1 MNKNVWE
8 GEAGM
13 SSATIYKCP
22 SCGGYLEFDPQK
34 QRFTC
39 PYCGTSYQETD
50 LKPDAPPKQ
59 AAPEQPKTNV
69 RGYHCQ
75 MCGAEIVVGETTA
88 ATRCYYCHSPV
99 VLVDRLADAFQPDGV
114 VPFAMQK
121 KEAEERFRQLVARKK
136 FIDKDFFSTAQ
147 LEDFSGVYYP
157 YWYGDLEGNA
167 TFTGEGKRTSTQVGP
182 RENVITTRIFR
193 VEREGRLQF
202 RNIVRKAL
210 SSVDRQLSDGIH
222 PYRLEELKDF
232 SGAYL
237 SGFMAERRDIEK
249 AGAQADMER
258 EATNYASTL
267 MRQGGSYD
275 SLTGSASFKVDKA
288 RMRSILLPAW
298 VLTYRGGKDNKPY
311 YYMMNGQTGAVCGKL
326 PINWKK
332 LVLTAALVGGAV
344 FALLC
349 LGGMLLW

>member
-1 MNKNVWE
+1 
-8 GEAGM
+8 M
-13 SSATIYKCP
+13 SSGRIYKCP
-22 SCGGYLEFDPQK
+22 SCGGYLEFDPQT

-39 PYCGTSYQETD
+39 PYCGTSYQEGD
-50 LKPDAPPKQ
+50 LRSDGSSTQ
-59 AAPEQPKTNV
+59 AGHEQRKESV

-99 VLVDRLADAFQPDGV
+99 VLVDRLADEFQPDGV
-114 VPFAMQK
+114 VPFAVQK
-121 KEAEERFRQLVARKK
+121 KEAEERFKQLVARKK

-167 TFTGEGKRTSTQVGP
+167 SFEGEGKRSSRAVGP
-182 RENVITTRIFR
+182 RETVITTRVYR
-193 VEREGRLQF
+193 VNREGRLQF
-202 RNIVRKAL
+202 RNMVRKAL
-210 SSVDRQLSDGIH
+210 TSVDRQLSDGIH
-222 PYRLEELKDF
+222 PYKLEELKNF

-237 SGFMAERRDIEK
+237 SGFMAERRDVEM
-249 AGAQADMER
+249 ASAQSEMER
-258 EATNYASTL
+258 EADNYASTL
-267 MRQGGSYD
+267 MRQGGSYE
-275 SLTGSASFKVDKA
+275 SLTGNTSFKVDKS

-298 VLTYRGGKDNKPY
+298 VLTYRGGKDNKPF

-332 LVLTAALVGGAV
+332 LIFTAALAGGAV

>member
-1 MNKNVWE
+1 
-8 GEAGM
+8 M
-13 SSATIYKCP
+13 SSSMIYKCP
-22 SCGGYLEFDPQK
+22 SCGGYLEFDPQT

-39 PYCGTSYQETD
+39 PYCGTSYRETE
-50 LKPDAPPKQ
+50 LKSDKPSAGTST
-59 AAPEQPKTNV
+59 EQPKMSV

-99 VLVDRLADAFQPDGV
+99 VLVDRLADEFQPDGV
-114 VPFAMQK
+114 VPFGMQK
-121 KEAEERFRQLVARKK
+121 KEAEERFKQLVERKK
-136 FIDKDFFSTAQ
+136 FIDRNFFSTAQ

-157 YWYGDLEGNA
+157 YWYGDLEGSA
-167 TFTGEGKRTSTQVGP
+167 TFVGEGKRVSRKVGS
-182 RENVITTRIFR
+182 RETVITTRIYK
-193 VEREGRLQF
+193 VNREGRLQF
-202 RNIVRKAL
+202 RNMVRKAL
-210 SSVDRQLSDGIH
+210 TSVDRQLSDGIH

-237 SGFMAERRDIEK
+237 SGFMAERRDVEM
-249 AGAQADMER
+249 AGAQAEMEK
-258 EATNYASTL
+258 EANQYASTI
-267 MRQGGSYD
+267 MRQGGSFD
-275 SLTGSASFKVDKA
+275 SLTGNASFRVDKT

-298 VLTYRGGKDNKPY
+298 VLTYRGGKDNKPF

-332 LVLTAALVGGAV
+332 LLFTAALAGGAV

-349 LGGMLLW
+349 VGGMLLW